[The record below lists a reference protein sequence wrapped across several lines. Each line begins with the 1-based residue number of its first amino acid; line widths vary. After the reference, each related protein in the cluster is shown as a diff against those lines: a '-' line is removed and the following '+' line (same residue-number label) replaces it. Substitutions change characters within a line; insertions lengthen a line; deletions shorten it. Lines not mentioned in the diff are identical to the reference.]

1 MENYSEKTKIVLYEV
16 LRDCQMNLLRYWS
29 AEASWSESPWKASY
43 DFDAEGCF

>member
-1 MENYSEKTKIVLYEV
+1 MENYNENKIVLDEV
-16 LRDCQMNLLRYWS
+16 LRDCQTNLLRSWS